1 VSLEPGTRVGP
12 YEIVASIGA
21 GGMGEVYRAR
31 DPKLDR
37 NIALKVLST
46 DLSSSSEHLRRF
58 EQEARS
64 ASALNHQNIVS
75 IYDIGRDGV
84 HAYIAMELVDGKDL
98 RELTAFGPMPM
109 KQLLRVA
116 AKLADG
122 LAAAHERGIIHRDL
136 KPENVIVSSEG
147 FVKIL
152 DFGLAKLMRTIG
164 QDETTMPQ
172 TMPGAVFGTVGYMSP
187 EQARGKPMDF
197 RSDQFSIGVILY
209 ELLAGQR
216 PFEEPSPAETMA
228 AIIRN
233 EPKPLREIR
242 ADVPRDLDRIIT
254 RCLEKDPRNRYGS
267 TRDLAR
273 DLREVRD
280 MIATPTLGE
289 RISTAHPRF
298 ISRPRRRAAAFIGIA
313 LAVLTII
320 LAARSARR
328 SATTAATPASSV
340 KSIGVLPFRDL
351 SGTPEGQ
358 HFADGIAETISVRL
372 AQSNAIRVAPLS
384 VNGSTPSFLQEI
396 AKRTAVDR
404 LLRGAVQRAG
414 DQVRV
419 TYAIVDPHTN
429 EEVGSNTLTASV
441 GEIFQLEDDAADQI
455 LQTLHVA
462 HGAERKVTPTG
473 LTRAADQS
481 AYLEAVGLLSTA
493 KDVKS
498 IDAAIEKLQSILPNA
513 RDSAVVNAQLARAL
527 IGKYSM
533 TGQSNY
539 AETATLYAERA
550 VQFDAQS
557 PEAQLALGDARLM
570 TGKANEAIE
579 ALNRAIELRPKYAD
593 AYVALGQAQ
602 ETLGRAADAERAFQQ
617 TIALR
622 PDWATGFTKYGVFC
636 AARGRYADAEKY
648 FRRVTE
654 LQPDSAFAHGNL
666 GAALQGLGR
675 YDEAFGAYQR
685 ALAIAPSAQSFSN
698 LGTIDLL
705 RGRYDEASR
714 AYEQATV
721 LSPNDY
727 GIWMNLGDAYRWNDR
742 KSDAAKAYGRGIVTA
757 RAALA
762 VNPKSALAHGTIA
775 GCLAKMGKHDEAA
788 NEIRKALTI
797 DPIDAYVLYDASVV
811 AQMKGDSAAA
821 LDWLR
826 QAVHYGLP
834 RVFLDDPD
842 LRPIRDQVK
851 NEQSLGGPS

>member
-46 DLSSSSEHLRRF
+46 ELSSSSEHLRRF

-64 ASALNHQNIVS
+64 ASALNHPNIVS

-98 RELTAFGPMPM
+98 RELTAFGPMAM

-187 EQARGKPMDF
+187 EQARGKAMDF

-254 RCLEKDPRNRYGS
+254 RCLEKDPRDRYGS

-273 DLREVRD
+273 DLREVRN
-280 MIATPTLGE
+280 IFTTPSVAE
-289 RISTAHPRF
+289 RTSTARPRF
-298 ISRPRRRAAAFIGIA
+298 FSRPKRRAGAFIAIV

-320 LAARSARR
+320 IATRSARR
-328 SATTAATPASSV
+328 APTTSTTPQSNI

-351 SGTPEGQ
+351 SGTTEGQ
-358 HFADGIAETISVRL
+358 QFADGIAETIGIRL
-372 AQSNAIRVAPLS
+372 AQSNAIRVAPLTA
-384 VNGSTPSFLQEI
+384 NGTTPRSLQEI
-396 AKRTAVDR
+396 AKRTGADR
-404 LLRGAVQRAG
+404 LLRGSVQRAG

-419 TYAIVDPHTN
+419 TYAIVDPNTN
-429 EEVGSNTLTASV
+429 EEVGSNTLTADV
-441 GEIFQLEDDAADQI
+441 AEVFQLEDDAADQI
-455 LQTLHVA
+455 LQSLRVA
-462 HGAERKVTPTG
+462 HGAAPKTASNG

-481 AYLEAVGLLSTA
+481 AYLEAIGLLSTS
-493 KDVKS
+493 KDAKS
-498 IDAAIEKLQSILPNA
+498 IDLAIEKLQSILPNA

-527 IGKYSM
+527 LAKYAM
-533 TGQSNY
+533 TRQSNY
-539 AETATLYAERA
+539 VDTATLYAERA

-557 PEAQLALGDARLM
+557 PEAQVALGNARLT
-570 TGKANEAIE
+570 TGKANEAID
-579 ALNRAIELRPKYAD
+579 ALNRAIALRPNYAE
-593 AYVALGQAQ
+593 AYVALAQAQ
-602 ETLGRAADAERAFQQ
+602 EMLGHAADAEHAYQK

-622 PDWATGFTKYGVFC
+622 PDWPTGFNKYGAFC
-636 AARGRYADAEKY
+636 ATHGRYADAEKY
-648 FRRVTE
+648 FRRVVE
-654 LQPDSAFAHGNL
+654 LLPDSARSYANL
-666 GAALQGLGR
+666 GTALQALGR
-675 YDEAFGAYQR
+675 YDDAFGAYQR

-698 LGTIDLL
+698 IGTIEFL

-721 LSPNDY
+721 LSPNSYD
-727 GIWMNLGDAYRWNDR
+727 IWMNLADAYRWGER
-742 KSDAAKAYGRGIVTA
+742 KSDAAKAYERAIAAA
-757 RAALA
+757 RAELS
-762 VNPKSALAHGTIA
+762 VNPKSALARGTIA
-775 GCLAKMGKHDEAA
+775 SCLAKMGKHADAA
-788 NEIRKALTI
+788 NEIREALTI
-797 DPIDAYVLYDASVV
+797 DPTNAYVLYDASVV
-811 AQMKGDSAAA
+811 AQMKGDTAAA
-821 LDWLR
+821 VDWLR
-826 QAVHYGLP
+826 QAVQYGLP
-834 RVFLDDPD
+834 QVVLDDPD
-842 LRPIRDQVK
+842 LRPFRDQVK
-851 NEQSLGGPS
+851 KQKS